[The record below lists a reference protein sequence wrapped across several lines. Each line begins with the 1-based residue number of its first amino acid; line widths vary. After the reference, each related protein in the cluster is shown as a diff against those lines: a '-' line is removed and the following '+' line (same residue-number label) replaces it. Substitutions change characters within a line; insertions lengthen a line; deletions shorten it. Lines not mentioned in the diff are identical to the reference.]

1 MTFYCKNLDEKIFNK
16 HTDLTVEPDELI
28 IISGYLG
35 PSPVE
40 RLKEL
45 PFKTTVIAGMYTGGV
60 NPKLYNALKKS
71 TENNPNLTVLFSS
84 IEVHSKIYIWLKNH
98 KPKYVLIGSA
108 NFSDNGLLTDFR
120 ESLADMDLRDYSNLL
135 DYYEIVKENSTQTPT
150 LTTQHQKKA
159 KQDSFKNTDI
169 INNLDEKNG
178 ELSINLPLYASNKK
192 RGKYVPTGSG
202 LNWGLSYGHTA
213 IGDAYIKIPIE
224 VERNYPKFFN
234 ECDLDYMKTHKTDR
248 KKIRYSEPVEFIW
261 DDGTVMNISLEG
273 TQDVNGV
280 LYPKQLSSYSSL
292 TRNELGYSAKSILGR
307 YLRKRMGVSIN
318 HRITY
323 QDLLDYGRTNVA
335 ISKISDGVYSADFN
349 VKK

>member
-1 MTFYCKNLDEKIFNK
+1 MTFYCKNLEEKIFNK

-45 PFKTTVIAGMYTGGV
+45 PFKTTVIAGMYTRGV

-120 ESLADMDLRDYSNLL
+120 ESLADMDLRDYINLL

-150 LTTQHQKKA
+150 LTTQYQKKA

-178 ELSINLPLYASNKK
+178 ELSINLPLYASTKK
-192 RGKYVPTGSG
+192 RGKYVPTKSG
-202 LNWGLSYGHTA
+202 LNWGLSSGHTA
-213 IGDAYIKIPIE
+213 IGDAYISIPKVVINSSANFFPPFDPNYKSKSKRKRDSDPIE
-224 VERNYPKFFN
+224 
-234 ECDLDYMKTHKTDR
+234 
-248 KKIRYSEPVEFIW
+248 IIW
-261 DDGTVMNISLEG
+261 DDGTVMEASAEG
-273 TQDVNGV
+273 IQKGQNGKSF
-280 LYPKQLSSYSSL
+280 PKQLTSYSSKGKK
-292 TRNELGYSAKSILGR
+292 ELGGISKKSILGR
-307 YLRKRMGVSIN
+307 YLRKRMNFSDPERLITIN
-318 HRITY
+318 
-323 QDLLDYGRTNVA
+323 DLENYGRDSVTFT
-335 ISKISDGVYSADFN
+335 KISDGVYGADFS
-349 VKK
+349 V